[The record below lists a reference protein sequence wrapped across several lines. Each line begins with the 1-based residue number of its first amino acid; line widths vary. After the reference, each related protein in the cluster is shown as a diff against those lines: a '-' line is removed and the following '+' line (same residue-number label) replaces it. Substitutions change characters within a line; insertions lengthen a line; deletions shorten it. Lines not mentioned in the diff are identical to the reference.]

1 MAFLND
7 LNNEDC
13 GCDNN
18 FYSVINESPL
28 LSGVQEDS
36 FNNSL
41 TNNSATNNIIANNL
55 KNNNT
60 NNMSANNNNKMNMNN
75 MNMDI
80 SQLVNNNQQQQQ
92 QQAPP
97 NVNEQNIQNILNS
110 IPDTNKRNNNQMPD
124 MGAMRQNQAQME
136 MNSQI
141 MNSLNNLNNSQVSN
155 NTGNNS
161 KFIASHFNYVVVVV
175 VALAINDLA
184 KYYINRSIKFQN
196 GSHTYYVYYTV
207 GVCLVLYMMSKYV
220 NRL

>member
-1 MAFLND
+1 MALLND

-28 LSGVQEDS
+28 LSGAQENS
-36 FNNSL
+36 FNTTL
-41 TNNSATNNIIANNL
+41 ENNSAANNIMANNL

-60 NNMSANNNNKMNMNN
+60 NNMSANSNNKMNN

-80 SQLVNNNQQQQQ
+80 SHLANNQQNQQNQ
-92 QQAPP
+92 QNQ
-97 NVNEQNIQNILNS
+97 VNEQNIQNILNS
-110 IPDTNKRNNNQMPD
+110 IPDTNKRNNNQMQD
-124 MGAMRQNQAQME
+124 MGAPRQNQEQIV
-136 MNSQI
+136 MNNQL
-141 MNSLNNLNNSQVSN
+141 MNNLNNMNNSQVDNTSSN
-155 NTGNNS
+155 T
-161 KFIASHFNYVVVVV
+161 KFISTHFNYVLVVV

-196 GSHTYYVYYTV
+196 GTHTYYLYYAV

-220 NRL
+220 SRL